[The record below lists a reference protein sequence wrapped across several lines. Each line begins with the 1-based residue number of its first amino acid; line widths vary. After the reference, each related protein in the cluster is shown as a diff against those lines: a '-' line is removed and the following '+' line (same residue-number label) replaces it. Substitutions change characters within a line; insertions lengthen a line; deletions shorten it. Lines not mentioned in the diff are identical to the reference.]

1 MTISAERRDRA
12 FNEAQTLAEFMDS
25 MQVNQADF
33 RANFA
38 AYSLAEAEKAFF
50 AGLPEPVDVLVLAH
64 DWCGDVLANLPLFG
78 RIEAD
83 TGKLRLHIIPRD
95 PDNLAIAAAYP
106 HPLDGSARV
115 PTYIFF
121 NQAGAE
127 LGVFIERSAAITARQ
142 AGWRAAFFEANPGL
156 AGENKPLGE
165 LPDEVKQ
172 PLLKY
177 LKARRR
183 EAQSDEKAAILADI
197 KPILGQVLAPTR

>member
-1 MTISAERRDRA
+1 MTISAERRGRA
-12 FNEAQTLAEFMDS
+12 FSEAQTFAEFIES

-38 AYSLAEAEKAFF
+38 SYSLTEAEKAFF
-50 AGLPEPVDVLVLAH
+50 AGLPGPLDVLVLAH

-95 PDNLAIAAAYP
+95 PHNTDIAAAYP
-106 HPLDGSARV
+106 YPLDGSTRIPAYV
-115 PTYIFF
+115 FF
-121 NQAGAE
+121 NQAGEE
-127 LGVFIERSAAITARQ
+127 LGVFIERPAVITALQ
-142 AGWRAAFFEANPGL
+142 KGWSADFFAANPGL
-156 AGENKPLGE
+156 EGKNKPLGD
-165 LPDEVKQ
+165 LPEEVKQ

-183 EAQSDEKAAILADI
+183 EAQAEEKAAILQEI
-197 KPILGQVLAPTR
+197 QPILNRTLTLVN

>member
-1 MTISAERRDRA
+1 MTISAERRERA

-38 AYSLAEAEKAFF
+38 SYSLDEAEKAFF

-95 PDNLAIAAAYP
+95 PDNLDIAAAYA
-106 HPLDGSARV
+106 HPLDATR
-115 PTYIFF
+115 
-121 NQAGAE
+121 
-127 LGVFIERSAAITARQ
+127 
-142 AGWRAAFFEANPGL
+142 PG
-156 AGENKPLGE
+156 G
-165 LPDEVKQ
+165 
-172 PLLKY
+172 
-177 LKARRR
+177 ARRGDR
-183 EAQSDEKAAILADI
+183 
-197 KPILGQVLAPTR
+197 VLIQLTASLL

>member
-1 MTISAERRDRA
+1 MTISAERRERA

-38 AYSLAEAEKAFF
+38 AYTLDEAERAFF
-50 AGLPEPVDVLVLAH
+50 AGLPEPVEVLVLAH

-83 TGKLRLHIIPRD
+83 TGKLHLHIIPRD
-95 PDNLAIAAAYP
+95 PANTDIAAGYP
-106 HPLDGSARV
+106 HPLDGSHRI

-121 NQAGAE
+121 NQAGDE
-127 LGVFIERSAAITARQ
+127 LGLFIERAAAITDQQ
-142 AGWRAAFFEANPGL
+142 AGWRLAFFEANPGL
-156 AGENKPLGE
+156 EGENKPFGE

-172 PLLKY
+172 PLLAY

-183 EAQSDEKAAILADI
+183 EAQSDEKAAILAEI
-197 KPILGQVLAPTR
+197 KPILDRVLTPLR